1 MTKTVYLNA
10 TNASKK
16 IITTIYTEEQKAK
29 SLLELLIQMGQEK
42 DQYTIQQIQW
52 MQQINQREF

>member
-29 SLLELLIQMGQEK
+29 SLLELLVQMGQDK
-42 DQYTIQQIQW
+42 DQCTRQQ
-52 MQQINQREF
+52 M